1 MTTEAELMNEVT
13 ELLIEHVRLSLVTLE
28 QHMRAQAY
36 TDMSAHEPA
45 LFALE
50 DKAMDLV
57 VLAGLAKRRKEAGL

>member
-28 QHMRAQAY
+28 QHMRAQAN

-45 LFALE
+45 LFAIE